1 LSTPDPDYILWQHL
15 KALIDNN
22 KYLSNFVNL
31 TNVYTNISFWPL
43 YFKISTSIIISKL
56 NKVAYSSSKN
66 FYSIILLNTLGKI
79 IEKVIGK
86 RLQTQFIASNFTYPN
101 QLRGLK
107 QCFTTDAGLYLTYL
121 IYTE

>member
-31 TNVYTNISFWPL
+31 TNVYINISFWPL
-43 YFKISTSIIISKL
+43 YFKISTSIIIPKL

-86 RLQTQFIASNFTYPN
+86 RLQTQFIASNFIYPN